1 MKYIETYLNDVS
13 KITKLIDQK
22 KILSIIKIIALSK
35 KNKGRIF
42 FLGAGGSAA
51 NASHAVN
58 DFRKLANIDCYAPTD
73 NVSELTARVNDDGWD
88 SFFINWLKNVNINS
102 NDLVVIFSVGGG
114 DIKKKVSVGLIKA
127 LDYSK
132 KNGVKTVSFSSNKKG
147 YCYNNSDFSLFI
159 PYLNKKRKTPYS
171 ESFQSVIWHL
181 IVTHPLIKKNKMKW
195 E

>member
-147 YCYNNSDFSLFI
+147 YCYNNADFSLFI